1 VVGLGATLKETPPSP
16 PLCAADDFAAIDHQ
30 FIGGGGK
37 KTGGIDAVVQH
48 IGFSGIRSKFRRDSE
63 IVVSEAKSLGYPPV
77 VPVDCIA
84 EIEGI
89 VRNHGVGEFVIVQHC
104 TAAGRPVNDVDTIC
118 PAIVHV
124 HSFLDLLIAS

>member
-1 VVGLGATLKETPPSP
+1 MLQETPPYT
-16 PLCAADDFAAIDHQ
+16 PLCAAYDLAAIDHQ
-30 FIGGGGK
+30 FIAGGGK
-37 KTGGIDAVVQH
+37 ETGRIDAVVQH
-48 IGFSGIRSKFRRDSE
+48 IGFYVIRTKFRRDSE
-63 IVVSEAKSLGYPPV
+63 IVVSEAKTLGSPPV

-89 VRNHGVGEFVIVQHC
+89 VRNHGVGEFVIVQHS
-104 TAAGRPVNDVDTIC
+104 TAAGRPLNDVDTIC